1 MKIGNI
7 ELTREQMPSFEDF
20 QNNPKHL
27 YNLMQD
33 QLNSGLQ
40 VAALQQQQTM
50 NNANSQGNKQ
60 NG

>member
-7 ELTREQMPSFEDF
+7 ELRREQMPSYEDF
-20 QNNPKHL
+20 QNSPKHL

-40 VAALQQQQTM
+40 VAALQQQQTI
-50 NNANSQGNKQ
+50 NNANSQGTKQ